1 MGGWLEETPLRTFP
15 CIVLGIAISI
25 SAASAQARHVRGCE
39 IVEFGIYDLKIVK
52 QAPSTS
58 IASGTFVETK
68 GELVKST
75 SVIPARLGM
84 AFGYQLK
91 LVGSPVGASVTVN
104 DVNIVPEPGLRNPK
118 TGDTVFREEASYTR
132 RIGDAWRSDYQLNYD
147 WTLLPG
153 RWTFQIWVDGQKV
166 CEQIF
171 TLEKQ

>member
-1 MGGWLEETPLRTFP
+1 LRTISF
-15 CIVLGIAISI
+15 IVFAIAISI
-25 SAASAQARHVRGCE
+25 TAALAQTPHVRGCE
-39 IVEFGIYDLKIVK
+39 IVEFGIYDLKTLK
-52 QAPSTS
+52 QIPSS
-58 IASGTFVETK
+58 SVASGTFVETK
-68 GELVKST
+68 AELVKST

-91 LVGSPVGASVTVN
+91 LVGSPVGASVNVN
-104 DVNIVPEPGLRNPK
+104 DVNLVPEPGLRNPK

-132 RIGDAWRSDYQLNYD
+132 RIGDRWISDYQLNYG

>member
-1 MGGWLEETPLRTFP
+1 VLR
-15 CIVLGIAISI
+15 AISFVVFAITI
-25 SAASAQARHVRGCE
+25 SVGAAAAQAPRVSGCE
-39 IVEFGIYDLKIVK
+39 IVERGIYDLKTVK
-52 QAPSTS
+52 QVPSSS
-58 IASGTFVETK
+58 IASGTFVESK
-68 GELVKST
+68 GKLVRST

-132 RIGDAWRSDYQLNYD
+132 RIGDRWISDYQLNYG